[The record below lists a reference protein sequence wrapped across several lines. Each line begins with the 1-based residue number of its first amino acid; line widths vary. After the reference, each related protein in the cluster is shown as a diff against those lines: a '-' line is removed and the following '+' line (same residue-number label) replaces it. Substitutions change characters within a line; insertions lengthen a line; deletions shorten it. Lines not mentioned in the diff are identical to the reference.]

1 MSKRNQGIML
11 AIIGTMFWGISSPF
25 AQALFAQNVKP
36 LWLVGARLLLAGIL
50 LSVWGFI
57 ATDKEQH
64 KEIFKKKNFFMLIL
78 FAVFGMVPSQLTF
91 FGNQIRKC
99 VDRNDSAVFRPCIYH
114 CLSCDSV
121 SQASAENRR
130 DFIDDCGIGNDSCR
144 YERKNR
150 HVGIICCGHFLG
162 NHGRRQSSFLYFDS
176 KTAA

>member
-64 KEIFKKKNFFMLIL
+64 KEIFKKKNLILLIL

-91 FGNQIRKC
+91 FLAIRYGN
-99 VDRNDSAVFRPCIYH
+99 
-114 CLSCDSV
+114 
-121 SQASAENRR
+121 ASTAT
-130 DFIDDCGIGNDSCR
+130 ILQ
-144 YERKNR
+144 
-150 HVGIICCGHFLG
+150 FLG
-162 NHGRRQSSFLYFDS
+162 PVFIIVCLAIQYRKLPPRIDVISLMIAVLGTILVVTNGKIGTLALSAAGIFWGIMAGASFLYFDS

>member
-64 KEIFKKKNFFMLIL
+64 KEIFKKKNLILLIL

-91 FGNQIRKC
+91 FLAIRYGNASTATILQFLGPVFIIVCLAIQYRKLPPRID
-99 VDRNDSAVFRPCIYH
+99 VILRYWERFLSLRTEKSARWHYLLRAFFGE
-114 CLSCDSV
+114 SW
-121 SQASAENRR
+121 QASVKLP
-130 DFIDDCGIGNDSCR
+130 I
-144 YERKNR
+144 
-150 HVGIICCGHFLG
+150 L
-162 NHGRRQSSFLYFDS
+162 
-176 KTAA
+176 

>member
-91 FGNQIRKC
+91 FWQSDTEMR
-99 VDRNDSAVFRPCIYH
+99 RPQRFC
-114 CLSCDSV
+114 
-121 SQASAENRR
+121 
-130 DFIDDCGIGNDSCR
+130 
-144 YERKNR
+144 
-150 HVGIICCGHFLG
+150 
-162 NHGRRQSSFLYFDS
+162 SF
-176 KTAA
+176 